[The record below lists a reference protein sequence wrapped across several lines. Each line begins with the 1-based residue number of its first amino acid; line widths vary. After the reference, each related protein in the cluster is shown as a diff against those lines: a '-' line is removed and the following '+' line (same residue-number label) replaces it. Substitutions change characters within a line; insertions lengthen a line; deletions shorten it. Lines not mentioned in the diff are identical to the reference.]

1 MLMRKFMRAFFRL
14 LYHPFAFAYDF
25 VAAFVSF
32 GQWKNWGRSI
42 LPFISGTRILELGFG
57 PGHLQ
62 RFLSSRGLTLFGI
75 DESSQMAGLAKRRV
89 GAHQQLARGIA
100 QALPYPNQAFDC
112 VISTFPTE
120 YIFDNQ
126 TLAEIKRVLRNGG
139 RLIVLPA
146 AFPKSGFLQ
155 WLYRITGES
164 PAALNAALQTKL
176 KEPFIRA
183 GFDVQ
188 VEIVE
193 VKSSQL
199 LVVIAQK

>member
-62 RFLSSRGLTLFGI
+62 RFLSSRGLTLFGL

-89 GAHQQLARGIA
+89 GARQQLTRGIA